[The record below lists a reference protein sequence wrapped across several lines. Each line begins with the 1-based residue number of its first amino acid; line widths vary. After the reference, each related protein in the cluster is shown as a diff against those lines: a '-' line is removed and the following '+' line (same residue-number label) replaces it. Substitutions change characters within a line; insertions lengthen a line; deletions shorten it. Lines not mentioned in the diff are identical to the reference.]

1 MLDQWATVLAG
12 TNCMISMSQILGHS
26 VGAKTREV
34 FHERDVQ
41 STQGT
46 TGVLADRA
54 FRTAQARVRE
64 RKHPR
69 GPSPSCLQPICI
81 ASYPAFT
88 QQKPSHG
95 AQAYQIQ
102 QMPNVNGRQQ
112 IRVVAAGG
120 AVVGSVDLESVTG
133 GAVRLSNLVVG
144 EPYRKQGLGG
154 RLVNSALQAA
164 RSRGIAS
171 VQLEARPHAPSI
183 PPDALTSLYSNAGF
197 RPVARTASG
206 SPVMEAGRSAFQS
219 QSTILRKAA
228 PNRPATVVQRAWKKP
243 LHSSTATTKTLTGA
257 DFPALSPTSPVSTT
271 PIALSVPTHF
281 AKWVAKPVEGKAQEP
296 TDNLAPIKEKIKA
309 WDRQSHQGIKATLT
323 ETEITDLTER
333 AASVPSKSGS
343 STVFNVLR
351 GEGSGAFAGK
361 VQLKI
366 IAKFG
371 PTLSGDKQPTYHIT
385 LKT

>member
-1 MLDQWATVLAG
+1 MSVTFKAPKGAPVYRPAAPVGQPKLVSASGSTRAVLPPPVYNPYAG
-12 TNCMISMSQILGHS
+12 
-26 VGAKTREV
+26 
-34 FHERDVQ
+34 
-41 STQGT
+41 
-46 TGVLADRA
+46 
-54 FRTAQARVRE
+54 
-64 RKHPR
+64 PR
-69 GPSPSCLQPICI
+69 P
-81 ASYPAFT
+81 PAFI
-88 QQKPSHG
+88 QQKPSHT

-120 AVVGSVDLESVTG
+120 AVAGSVDLESVTG

-183 PPDALTSLYSNAGF
+183 PPDALTALYSNAGF

-206 SPVMEAGRSAFQS
+206 SPVMEAGRSALQS
-219 QSTILRKAA
+219 STILCKAA
-228 PNRPATVVQRAWKKP
+228 PKRPATVVQRAWNKP
-243 LHSSTATTKTLTGA
+243 LYSSTATTKTLTGA
-257 DFPALSPTSPVSTT
+257 DFPALSPTSPVPTS
-271 PIALSVPTHF
+271 PIALSVPTDF

-296 TDNLAPIKEKIKA
+296 ADNLAPIKEKIKA

-323 ETEITDLTER
+323 ETEITNLTEW
-333 AASVPSKSGS
+333 AVSVRSKSGS
-343 STVFNVLR
+343 TTVFNVLR

-361 VQLKI
+361 DQLKI

-371 PTLSGDKQPTYHIT
+371 PILSGDKQPTYHIT